1 MADYRILSL
10 VNGNNATWTLA
21 DPKTKVFGTNIA
33 GFGFSTDASF
43 LRLGD
48 DQLLTY
54 EQYSMVEKTMDIIFY
69 DDTLEKIYKK
79 YNDFI
84 KFLSFKDIYLLYQTP
99 ASSTSYRMKVQVSS
113 LSKGEVSPDNSALTC
128 ALSLIPLSFW
138 EDNIKNTIEVS
149 NDAGEGGKA
158 YPLERPYFYAASSAS
173 DIQIETRGTINA
185 PVEISII
192 GEATNPQYSLFDE
205 NDNLIGIGRFVGTFD
220 SVYVNSDEAEE
231 TIILMQNGVALENPY
246 NYQDLTIGQADES
259 YITFIKLQTGVNK
272 IAFTLDAAFEGS
284 VKVEWRNRYVSV

>member
-1 MADYRILSL
+1 MAEYRKFSL
-10 VNGNNATWTLA
+10 VNGNNATWTFA
-21 DPKTKVFGTNIA
+21 DPNIKVFGTNPS
-33 GFGFSTDASF
+33 GLGFSTDASF

-54 EQYSMVEKTMDIIFY
+54 EQYSMVEKTLDIIFY

-84 KFLSFKDIYLLYQTP
+84 KFLSYKDIYLLYQTP
-99 ASSTSYRMKVQVSS
+99 ASSTSYRMKVQVTS

-128 ALSLIPLSFW
+128 ALSLLPMTFW

-149 NDAGEGGKA
+149 NDSGEGGKS
-158 YPLERPYFYAASSAS
+158 YPLDRPYYYASSSAS
-173 DIQIETRGTINA
+173 NIQIESIGTINA
-185 PVEISII
+185 PVEITIN
-192 GEATNPQYSLFDE
+192 GTATNPQYSMFDE

-231 TIILMQNGVALENPY
+231 NIVLTQGGVALDNPY

-259 YITFIKLQTGVNK
+259 YVTFLKLQAGVNK
-272 IAFTLDAAFEGS
+272 IVFSLDAGFDGT
-284 VKVEWRNRYVSV
+284 VKIEWRNRYVSV